1 MPFRVHFGSP
11 CPTPPAPQLIAA
23 LVSAVA
29 LAKGKKTT
37 VFYPYSPQ
45 FLDRVESIHPI
56 KGKLLRE
63 SFPFILTKN
72 GGIEK
77 SLAVLMFREFQNL
90 HPLQVA

>member
-1 MPFRVHFGSP
+1 M
-11 CPTPPAPQLIAA
+11 
-23 LVSAVA
+23 AV
-29 LAKGKKTT
+29 AKGKKTT

-45 FLDRVESIHPI
+45 FLDRVESINPI

-77 SLAVLMFREFQNL
+77 SLAVLMFRMFQNL
-90 HPLQVA
+90 QPLQVAGNGQRYRVLLRTCASAL